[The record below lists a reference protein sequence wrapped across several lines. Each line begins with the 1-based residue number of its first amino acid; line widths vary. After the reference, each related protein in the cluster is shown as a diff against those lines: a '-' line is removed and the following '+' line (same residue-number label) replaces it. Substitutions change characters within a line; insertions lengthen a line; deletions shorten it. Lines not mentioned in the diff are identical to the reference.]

1 MTSLYK
7 YTSLEYIESCVENGV
22 YASTLSGIND
32 PYEGRNIRYQE
43 RYRVVCM
50 TNSPRKMLMWAY
62 YVNHKG
68 CCIEYD
74 VTDIVGIQKVKYVKE
89 FISREDMSTEEVIK
103 SLYKKGNEWKHENE
117 YRIVYHEGSSDE
129 KLWKHVGEKI
139 FLIAPVKSVLFGCA
153 AELDENY
160 YKALEFVYEYNTKNK
175 PSINVSKCIL
185 RNNSYQLI
193 KDNQF
198 DLEAEIQS
206 MRKKKS

>member
-22 YASTLSGIND
+22 YASPLSGIND
-32 PYEGRNIRYQE
+32 PYEGRNIRYPE

-50 TNSPRKMLMWAY
+50 TNSSMQMLMWAY

-74 VTDIVGIQKVKYVKE
+74 VTDIIGIQQVQYVKE
-89 FISREDMSTEEVIK
+89 FISREDMTTEEVIN

-117 YRIVYHEGSSDE
+117 YRLVYHKGSSDE
-129 KLWKHVGEKI
+129 NLWKHVGEDI
-139 FLIAPVKSVLFGCA
+139 YLIAPVKSVLFGYA

-160 YKALEFVYEYNTKNK
+160 CKVLDFLKEYNAKNK
-175 PSINVSKCIL
+175 SSINVSKCIL
-185 RNNSYQLI
+185 KSNRYQLT

-198 DLEAEIQS
+198 NLEAEIQS
-206 MRKKKS
+206 MRK